1 MHNEGGTLQATESR
15 LAPMTLALTLACALL
30 GATPL
35 ALSLP
40 SATAAW
46 GACLVAWLLLS
57 LSNVDYLMRHELP
70 TVGMVPVAAMSLGP
84 AGCSVL
90 VTGGMPSW
98 LVGMGV
104 VLVCVGVLVDVVLC
118 ACFVRMR
125 CAYAARADVAD
136 DAAIIV
142 LGGMVRDGK
151 PKETLALRLDKA
163 ACVLHDHPQARLV
176 LSGGRTRGQGQTE
189 ADAMAAYLVEKGVG
203 ESRVLLERDAQN
215 TRENLE
221 RSEALLRER
230 GIGTQR
236 CVLSSDYHLYRALHL
251 GNQLGMSLTPIAA
264 PTPLRGRLQQWSREA
279 LTILATGVSSR

>member
-15 LAPMTLALTLACALL
+15 LAPMTLALTLACALC
-30 GATPL
+30 GATLL

-40 SATAAW
+40 AASVAW
-46 GACLVAWLLLS
+46 GACVVAWLLLS

-70 TVGMVPVAAMSLGP
+70 TVGMVPVSAMSLGP

-90 VTGGMPSW
+90 VVGDMPSW
-98 LVGMGV
+98 LVG
-104 VLVCVGVLVDVVLC
+104 VGVTIACMSGLVGVILC

-125 CAYAARADVAD
+125 SAYATQAAVAE
-136 DAAIIV
+136 DAAVIV

-163 ACVLHDHPQARLV
+163 ARVLHDHPQATLV
-176 LSGGRTRGQGQTE
+176 LSGGRTREHEQTE
-189 ADAMAAYLVEKGVG
+189 ADAMAAYLTSKGVNEG
-203 ESRVLLERDAQN
+203 RLLLERDAQN
-215 TRENLE
+215 TQENLE

-230 GIGTQR
+230 GIATQR
-236 CVLSSDYHLYRALHL
+236 CVLSSDYHLYRALRL
-251 GNQLGMSLTPIAA
+251 GNRLGMRLTPIAA

-279 LTILATGVSSR
+279 LTILATGVLSR